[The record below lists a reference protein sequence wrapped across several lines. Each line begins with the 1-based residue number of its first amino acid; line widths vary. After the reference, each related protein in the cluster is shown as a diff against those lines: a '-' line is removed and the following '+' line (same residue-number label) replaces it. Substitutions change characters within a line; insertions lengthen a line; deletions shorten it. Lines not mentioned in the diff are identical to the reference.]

1 MTAKQKALLMQG
13 IEDEKKKGF
22 KGATQPK
29 MKRRNWRNKRVRMRF
44 LAPMLVALSFVFLSS
59 CTVCKLTGDAY
70 STGNGKDATVKS
82 CIECTGN
89 LSDLKKMLKIK

>member
-1 MTAKQKALLMQG
+1 MTAKQRALLMQG
-13 IEDEKKKGF
+13 IEDEKNNKVKSFKYPKG
-22 KGATQPK
+22 
-29 MKRRNWRNKRVRMRF
+29 KRRNWRNKRVRMRF

-70 STGNGKDATVKS
+70 PTGNGKDATVKS